1 VGQDEP
7 MTASV
12 FESLLHAEG
21 LAARIE
27 AACRAEP
34 DLGRLWRAEGAIL
47 EAVASVGLEGVRI
60 DAQDLLPRVA
70 FNSVGSN
77 VEPWDAERALK
88 TLRILKRPGN
98 PFADPSGTI
107 RRIEGLLRPV
117 AEVAWADL
125 GESEEGRGVR
135 RPLVPD
141 EELPGVMQAAHPSD
155 PPILGALRVVTAWR
169 ETAGRAEPLFERTLF
184 AAVEGALRGMAAAD
198 PDWQLRCRSAG
209 QVLDRIEEV
218 PLRGLS
224 EGTQAEWVALP
235 ALALTRTAFRQW
247 DPSSAKGV
255 REILEGTAGSLRLEL
270 GRLIPLREWL
280 HRAREAGQG
289 RTGRSRLA
297 DAARAFIDRPVM
309 RATDLA
315 DHLGITPRG
324 ATNLAV
330 ALEDQGLLGEVTH
343 RRAARIWATPEVARL
358 LEPRAVTQRIR
369 GMQKLATGKA
379 RNVPQPDTPLTSVL
393 DGTASGRVAQ
403 EWQAS
408 KARHEARLDRIYED
422 LDAALLRAD
431 SLLGRK

>member
-1 VGQDEP
+1 
-7 MTASV
+7 MTASL
-12 FESLLHAEG
+12 FESLLRAEG

-34 DLGRLWRAEGAIL
+34 ELGRLWRAEGAIL

-60 DAQDLLPRVA
+60 DAQGLLPRVA
-70 FNSVGSN
+70 FNNVGGD

-98 PFADPSGTI
+98 PFADPWGTI
-107 RRIEGLLRPV
+107 RRIESLANPA
-117 AEVAWADL
+117 AEVAWADPQKPE
-125 GESEEGRGVR
+125 GAEEGRGER
-135 RPLVPD
+135 RPLVPH

-169 ETAGRAEPLFERTLF
+169 KRAGRAEPLFERTLF
-184 AAVEGALRGMAAAD
+184 AAVEGSLRGMAAAD
-198 PDWQLRCRSAG
+198 PDWQPRGRNAS
-209 QVLDRIEEV
+209 QVPDLIEES

-224 EGTQAEWVALP
+224 EGTRAEWVALP

-247 DPSSAKGV
+247 DPASTKGV
-255 REILEGTAGSLRLEL
+255 REILEGMEGSLRLEL

-280 HRAREAGQG
+280 RQAREAGQG
-289 RTGRSRLA
+289 HTGRSRLA
-297 DAARAFIDRPVM
+297 DAARAFIERPVM

-315 DHLGITPRG
+315 DHLSITPRG
-324 ATNLAV
+324 ATNLAA
-330 ALEDQGLLGEVTH
+330 ALTDQGLLGEVTH

-369 GMQKLATGKA
+369 GMQKLVAAQA
-379 RNVPQPDTPLTSVL
+379 RNIPQTEPSRTTVL
-393 DGTASGRVAQ
+393 DGIASGRVAQ

-408 KARHEARLDRIYED
+408 KARHEARLVRIYED
-422 LDAALLRAD
+422 LDAAMLRAD
-431 SLLGRK
+431 SLLARR